1 MARLLLVDDDLTL
14 LNVIS
19 DYLESRGHQ
28 VSRCSDPTLASE
40 LAEKTA
46 PDLAVVDYEMPGLSG
61 THLLT
66 EMRGGGRTH
75 RLPVLFLSG
84 VEPLLY
90 ASQVAPDPLVR
101 FLRKPVD
108 FKELEGA
115 ITALLDPEGWAKKAG
130 GA

>member
-19 DYLESRGHQ
+19 DYLEHRGHQ
-28 VSRCSDPTLASE
+28 VSRCPDPTQATE

-66 EMRGGGRTH
+66 ELRSGGRTH
-75 RLPVLFLSG
+75 SLPVLFLSG
-84 VEPLLY
+84 VDPLLY
-90 ASQVAPDPLVR
+90 ASQIAPDPLVR

-108 FKELEGA
+108 FSELEGA
-115 ITALLDPEGWAKKAG
+115 IAALLDPEGWSKNS
-130 GA
+130 